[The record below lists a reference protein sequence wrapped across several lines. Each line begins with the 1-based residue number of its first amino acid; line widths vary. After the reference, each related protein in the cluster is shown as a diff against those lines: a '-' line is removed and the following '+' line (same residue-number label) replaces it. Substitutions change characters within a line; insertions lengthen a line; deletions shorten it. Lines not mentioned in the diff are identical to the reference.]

1 MSAGSDLLMLGR
13 VTMSLLVVLTVVVV
27 AGRLMRRAGGG
38 IAGSTV
44 RVRARVG
51 LTREASL
58 AVVEIGD
65 SALVLGVTP
74 SSVRLLTS
82 MDVTALASAV
92 DPTVAEPGSF
102 ERAPGTGRFDTGRF
116 GTGRPTLRQLMESLR
131 DRTARR

>member
-1 MSAGSDLLMLGR
+1 MNAGSDLLMLAR
-13 VTMSLLVVLTVVVV
+13 VTMSLLVVLTVVVI

-38 IAGSTV
+38 AATASV

-65 SALVLGVTP
+65 SALVLGVTS

-82 MDVTALASAV
+82 MDAAALATDRTLVEPASSGPSR
-92 DPTVAEPGSF
+92 PTV
-102 ERAPGTGRFDTGRF
+102 
-116 GTGRPTLRQLMESLR
+116 RQLMDTLR